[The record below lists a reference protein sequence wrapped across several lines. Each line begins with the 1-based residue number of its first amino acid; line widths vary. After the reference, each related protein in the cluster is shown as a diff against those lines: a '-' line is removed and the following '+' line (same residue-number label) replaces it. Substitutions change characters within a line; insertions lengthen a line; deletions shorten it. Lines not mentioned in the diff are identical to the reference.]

1 METFS
6 KPKCPVIGCTA
17 RKFANVA
24 VANENPGLG
33 GDALF
38 VVQCE
43 HGHIIAPDIMTGLR
57 SLLEQQH
64 KLLAKIVQKIE
75 IDV

>member
-6 KPKCPVIGCTA
+6 KPKCPVPGCAA

-24 VANENPGLG
+24 VANENPERG
-33 GDALF
+33 GASLF
-38 VVQCE
+38 VMQCE
-43 HGHIIAPDIMTGLR
+43 HGHIIAPDNITELCN
-57 SLLEQQH
+57 LLERQH
-64 KLLAKIVQKIE
+64 KLLVRIAAKIE